1 MKKKSVRGLKLKNS
15 LNEFSLK
22 VNLFLE
28 NEKKAKII
36 QESIEPELNSVKE
49 TRSKTSIKVNK
60 NVLSL
65 IIEAKDKTALRASMN
80 LYLRLIL
87 ASSNAFF

>member
-1 MKKKSVRGLKLKNS
+1 LKNS

>member
-1 MKKKSVRGLKLKNS
+1 MKNS